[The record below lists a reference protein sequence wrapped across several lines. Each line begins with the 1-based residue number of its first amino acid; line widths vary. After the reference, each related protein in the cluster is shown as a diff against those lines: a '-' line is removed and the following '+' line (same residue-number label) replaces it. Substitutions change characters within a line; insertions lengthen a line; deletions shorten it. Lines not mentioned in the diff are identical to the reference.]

1 MAKKAVNPAPK
12 QEQKSLEEALSKSEQ
27 FFENNKKT
35 IFGCLIAIIVI
46 IAGGMIYNA
55 KVAQPRQEKASE
67 AIFPGEA
74 YFMNGDYST
83 ALNGDAYGFEGFVEL
98 ADQFKGTKAN
108 KLANLYAGLCY
119 AQLDSM
125 EIAQKYLAKFNGKDQ
140 MVAPAALGALANCYA
155 TNGEYDKAIS
165 TFEKA
170 AKKADNKL
178 LSPYYYMQAGIIV
191 REPAVRLKFQTVCVP
206 VPESKQEN
214 VRVILRPGAF
224 FLLHPDIPDCL
235 DDVPDHLRVFR
246 FCLSTVDPHTVILK
260 GRRHFRFRPQ
270 DRDIL
275 RALSPGRSRAAAQH
289 AAEKQ

>member
-140 MVAPAALGALANCYA
+140 MVAPAALGALGNYYA
-155 TNGEYDKAIS
+155 TAGEYNKAIAA
-165 TFEKA
+165 FEKA
-170 AKKADNKL
+170 TGIKIPYVIDPRRPGDVAENYANADKAFEELGWKAKLNVEDACRD
-178 LSPYYYMQAGIIV
+178 SY
-191 REPAVRLKFQTVCVP
+191 RFQTTTA
-206 VPESKQEN
+206 SK
-214 VRVILRPGAF
+214 
-224 FLLHPDIPDCL
+224 
-235 DDVPDHLRVFR
+235 
-246 FCLSTVDPHTVILK
+246 
-260 GRRHFRFRPQ
+260 
-270 DRDIL
+270 
-275 RALSPGRSRAAAQH
+275 
-289 AAEKQ
+289 

>member
-1 MAKKAVNPAPK
+1 MAKKAVKPAPK
-12 QEQKSLEEALSKSEQ
+12 QDQKSLEEALSKSEQ

-55 KVAQPRQEKASE
+55 KVAQPRQEKAAE

-98 ADQFKGTKAN
+98 ANQYKGTKSN

-125 EIAQKYLAKFNGKDQ
+125 EVAQKYLAKFNGKDQ
-140 MVAPAALGALANCYA
+140 MVSPAALGALANCYA
-155 TNGEYDKAIS
+155 TNGEYAKAIS

-170 AKKADNKL
+170 AKKADNRL
-178 LSPYYYMQAGIIV
+178 LSPYYYMQAGILYESIDK
-191 REPAVRLKFQTVCVP
+191 PAQALKTYKMIKAKY
-206 VPESKQEN
+206 PESNEG
-214 VRVILRPGAF
+214 VE
-224 FLLHPDIPDCL
+224 
-235 DDVPDHLRVFR
+235 
-246 FCLSTVDPHTVILK
+246 
-260 GRRHFRFRPQ
+260 
-270 DRDIL
+270 
-275 RALSPGRSRAAAQH
+275 
-289 AAEKQ
+289 AEKYIARLTSK